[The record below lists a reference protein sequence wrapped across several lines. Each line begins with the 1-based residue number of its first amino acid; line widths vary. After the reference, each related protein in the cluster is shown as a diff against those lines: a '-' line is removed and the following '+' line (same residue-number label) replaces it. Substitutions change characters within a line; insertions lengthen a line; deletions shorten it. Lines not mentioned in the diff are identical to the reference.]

1 MRIKDI
7 GGGPKFF
14 GSATVG
20 PRGQMVIPVNARKEL
35 GIDTG
40 TTLLLFT
47 GPESRMLVLLPA
59 DIMEHM
65 LGRMGE
71 RLAHFEKLVKDYKSK
86 AVAEEK
92 GD

>member
-7 GGGPKFF
+7 WGEPKFF

-47 GPESRMLVLLPA
+47 GPQSRMLVLLPA

-71 RLAHFEKLVKDYKSK
+71 RLAHLEKLVRDYKSK
-86 AVAEEK
+86 AAAKEK

>member
-1 MRIKDI
+1 MRIKNVW
-7 GGGPKFF
+7 GEPKCF

-20 PRGQMVIPVNARKEL
+20 PKGQMVIPVNVRKEL

-47 GPESRMLVLLPA
+47 GPQSRMLVLLPA
-59 DIMEHM
+59 DVMEHM
-65 LGRMGE
+65 LGRMSE
-71 RLAHFEKLVKDYKSK
+71 QVSHFEELVRDYRSK
-86 AVAEEK
+86 AATGEK

>member
-7 GGGPKFF
+7 WGGPKFF

-86 AVAEEK
+86 AAAKEK
-92 GD
+92 GE

>member
-1 MRIKDI
+1 
-7 GGGPKFF
+7 
-14 GSATVG
+14 
-20 PRGQMVIPVNARKEL
+20 
-35 GIDTG
+35 
-40 TTLLLFT
+40 
-47 GPESRMLVLLPA
+47 MLVLLPA